1 MEIIWHGQS
10 CFTIKGSSST
20 LVTDPYNSKNGLT
33 PPKFKADIVTV
44 SHAHENHN
52 NVAAVEG
59 ENVKVFDWPGE
70 YESKEVMISCIEIP
84 RFLKP
89 EEKTELKRPQ
99 LLAAYIEMD
108 GIKICHLG
116 GLEKRLT
123 GEMIEAIGDVDVL
136 LLPVGG
142 GDMIAAKTAHEVIE
156 QIEPRIVIPMH
167 YKIDGLKE
175 EIAPLDV
182 FIKEMG
188 IHVEPTEKW
197 VIKNRKEMPE
207 ETTGYVILMPTH
219 AVNP

>member
-10 CFTIKGSSST
+10 CFTLKGSSAT
-20 LVTDPYNSKNGLT
+20 LVTDPYNATNGLT
-33 PPKFKADIVTV
+33 PPQFKADIVTV

-52 NVAAVEG
+52 NTAAVEG

-70 YESKEVMISCIEIP
+70 YESKEAMITCFELP

-89 EEKTELKRPQ
+89 EEKTDLNRPQ
-99 LLAAYIEMD
+99 LLATYIEME

-142 GDMIAAKTAHEVIE
+142 GDMISAKTAHEVIE
-156 QIEPRIVIPMH
+156 QVEPRIVIPMH

-175 EIAPLDV
+175 DIAPLDV

-188 IHVEPTEKW
+188 IHVEPIEKW

-207 ETTGYVILMPTH
+207 ETTGYVILMPQLG
-219 AVNP
+219 

>member
-10 CFTIKGSSST
+10 CFTIKGSSAT
-20 LVTDPYNSKNGLT
+20 LVTDPYSAANGLT

-52 NVAAVEG
+52 NVAGVEG

-70 YESKEVMISCIEIP
+70 YESKEVMITCLEIS

-89 EEKTELKRPQ
+89 EEKTDLKRSQ
-99 LLAAYIEMD
+99 LLVTHIEMD

-142 GDMIAAKTAHEVIE
+142 GDMIGAKTAHEVIE
-156 QIEPRIVIPMH
+156 QVEPRIVIPMH

-175 EIAPLDV
+175 AIEPLDV

-197 VIKNRKEMPE
+197 GIKNRKEMPE
-207 ETTGYVILMPTH
+207 ETTGYVILMPQLG
-219 AVNP
+219 

>member
-10 CFTIKGSSST
+10 CFTIKGSSAT
-20 LVTDPYNSKNGLT
+20 LVTDPYSAANGLT
-33 PPKFKADIVTV
+33 PPLFKADIVTV

-70 YESKEVMISCIEIP
+70 YESKEVMISCIEIH

-89 EEKTELKRPQ
+89 EEKTDLKRPQ
-99 LLAAYIEMD
+99 LLATYIEMD

-142 GDMIAAKTAHEVIE
+142 GDMITAKTAHEVIE
-156 QIEPRIVIPMH
+156 QVEPRIVIPMH

-175 EIAPLDV
+175 DIAPLDV

-188 IHVEPTEKW
+188 IHVEPTDKW
-197 VIKNRKEMPE
+197 VIKHRKEMSE

-219 AVNP
+219 QT